1 MFKIYFRLFKSYKPE
16 LVPEKIQSI
25 NTESVWKP
33 IPEGLRLMFQ
43 DAKTRLEI
51 QQTQDLHL
59 EYFNWNTFEVS
70 IINIEFT

>member
-59 EYFNWNTFEVS
+59 EYFNWNPFEVS